1 MKTIKSVNVGSFA
14 LYGAVL
20 AAFWTFAF
28 GLVYWILGWIFGAQT
43 WWIDMNL
50 VNWSVYSFATFMTI
64 FWRSLINAIPGA
76 LGGLLIAL
84 VYNAVAGIMGGI
96 KLNVD

>member
-1 MKTIKSVNVGSFA
+1 
-14 LYGAVL
+14 
-20 AAFWTFAF
+20 
-28 GLVYWILGWIFGAQT
+28 
-43 WWIDMNL
+43 
-50 VNWSVYSFATFMTI
+50 MTI

>member
-28 GLVYWILGWIFGAQT
+28 GLVYWILGWIFGAQA

-96 KLNVD
+96 KLNVA

>member
-28 GLVYWILGWIFGAQT
+28 GLVYWILGWIFGAQA

>member
-1 MKTIKSVNVGSFA
+1 MKTIKSVDVGSFV

-28 GLVYWILGWIFGAQT
+28 GLWYWVLGWLFGASS

-50 VNWSVYSFATFMTI
+50 ANWSAYTFATFLSV
-64 FWRSLINAIPGA
+64 FWRSLVNA
-76 LGGLLIAL
+76 LGGALAGLVVAL
-84 VYNAVAGIMGGI
+84 VYNAVAGMMGGV
-96 KLNVD
+96 KLKID